1 MEIKFPREEDFDG
14 FIFDL
19 DGTLVH
25 SMPVHYRAWD
35 VAMQAAGVPGALD
48 EELFYSLGGIP
59 TPVVAVKLGQHYGL
73 TVDGD
78 KVADH
83 KESIFLEMMSEVER
97 IEPVVEFARQ
107 VARTK
112 PVAIAT
118 GGPPE
123 VAGPSVAAAGLAD
136 LFKILVTPADV
147 APGRGKPAPDMFLE
161 AARRIGVEP
170 SRCVVF
176 EDAPPGMAGARAA
189 GMAVVEVASRLLR

>member
-1 MEIKFPREEDFDG
+1 MEIKFPRAEDFDG

-19 DGTLVH
+19 DGTLIH

-35 VAMQAAGVPGALD
+35 AAMQSVGVPGTLD
-48 EELFYSLGGIP
+48 EDLFYSLGGIP
-59 TPVVAVKLGQHYGL
+59 TPTVAVLLGKHYGL

-78 KVADH
+78 EVADY
-83 KESIFLEMMSEVER
+83 KESLFMEMMSEVER

-107 VARTK
+107 VGLTK

-123 VAGPSVAAAGLAD
+123 VAGPSVVAAGLAD
-136 LFKILVTPADV
+136 LFKIIVTPADV

-161 AARRIGVEP
+161 AAKRLEVEP
-170 SRCVVF
+170 ARCVVF
-176 EDAPPGMAGARAA
+176 EDAQPGMEGARAA
-189 GMAVVEVASRLLR
+189 GMAVVEVPSRLFR